1 MPKTEHKIIEV
12 LVAFMRN
19 KVMPLSF
26 SFNNKKYAV
35 NKVNMT
41 YATRIG
47 RDKWYYFAVSS
58 GDDNYKLGFDTEN
71 SIWFLEEAS
80 YNN

>member
-1 MPKTEHKIIEV
+1 MIETEHKIIEV

-26 SFNNKKYAV
+26 SLNNKKYAV
-35 NKVNMT
+35 NKVNMV
-41 YATRIG
+41 YATRVG
-47 RDKWYYFAVSS
+47 RDKWYYFTVSS
-58 GDDNYKLGFDTEN
+58 GDDIYKLGFDTEN
-71 SIWFLEEAS
+71 SHWFLEAAY